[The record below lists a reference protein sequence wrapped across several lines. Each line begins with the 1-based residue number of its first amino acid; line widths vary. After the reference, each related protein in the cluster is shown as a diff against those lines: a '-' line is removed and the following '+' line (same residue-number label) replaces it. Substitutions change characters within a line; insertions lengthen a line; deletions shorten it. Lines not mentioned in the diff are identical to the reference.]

1 MIIDNLYLLQA
12 LSTAHCIFSRNQK
25 MLPERRVC
33 MEGTTAEQNHLKKM
47 LMGWIIILL
56 MYLLIGIIFITFG
69 FLNTTILGVC
79 LSVIPY
85 LACAVYL
92 IMSPERYSGI
102 FYVSALIIPCCIE
115 KVLLKGLKTMHTKGK
130 LALLLNQ
137 YLSFYNGVYIMVS
150 IGISI
155 LLVIIVMAAKKKK
168 F

>member
-1 MIIDNLYLLQA
+1 MKRA
-12 LSTAHCIFSRNQK
+12 
-25 MLPERRVC
+25 
-33 MEGTTAEQNHLKKM
+33 TAEQNHFKKM
-47 LMGWIIILL
+47 LISWIIILL

-69 FLNTTILGVC
+69 FLNATISGVC

-102 FYVSALIIPCCIE
+102 FYISALIIPCCIE
-115 KVLLKGLKTMHTKGK
+115 KVLLKGLKAMHTEGK

-137 YLSFYNGVYIMVS
+137 YLSFYNGVYIMASV
-150 IGISI
+150 GISI
-155 LLVIIVMAAKKKK
+155 LLVIIVITAKKKK

>member
-1 MIIDNLYLLQA
+1 M
-12 LSTAHCIFSRNQK
+12 ST
-25 MLPERRVC
+25 ERSVC
-33 MEGTTAEQNHLKKM
+33 MKRATAEQNHFKKM
-47 LMGWIIILL
+47 LISWIIILL

-69 FLNTTILGVC
+69 FLNATISGVC

-102 FYVSALIIPCCIE
+102 FYISALIIPCCIE
-115 KVLLKGLKTMHTKGK
+115 KVLLKGLKAMHTEGK

-137 YLSFYNGVYIMVS
+137 YLSFYNVVYIMASV
-150 IGISI
+150 GISI
-155 LLVIIVMAAKKKK
+155 LLVIIVITAKKKK

>member
-1 MIIDNLYLLQA
+1 M
-12 LSTAHCIFSRNQK
+12 K
-25 MLPERRVC
+25 RV
-33 MEGTTAEQNHLKKM
+33 TAEQNHFKKM
-47 LMGWIIILL
+47 LMSWIIILL

-69 FLNTTILGVC
+69 FLNATISGVC

-92 IMSPERYSGI
+92 IMSPERYSEI
-102 FYVSALIIPCCIE
+102 FYISALIIPCCIE
-115 KVLLKGLKTMHTKGK
+115 KVLLKGLKAMHTEGK

-155 LLVIIVMAAKKKK
+155 LLVIIVITAKKKK

>member
-1 MIIDNLYLLQA
+1 
-12 LSTAHCIFSRNQK
+12 
-25 MLPERRVC
+25 MLTERSVCVKRV
-33 MEGTTAEQNHLKKM
+33 TAEQNHFKKM
-47 LMGWIIILL
+47 LMSWIIILL

-69 FLNTTILGVC
+69 FLNATISGVC

-102 FYVSALIIPCCIE
+102 FYISALIIPCCIE
-115 KVLLKGLKTMHTKGK
+115 KVLLKGLKAMHTEGK

-137 YLSFYNGVYIMVS
+137 YLSFYNGVYIMASV
-150 IGISI
+150 GISI
-155 LLVIIVMAAKKKK
+155 LLVIIVITAKKKK

>member
-1 MIIDNLYLLQA
+1 M
-12 LSTAHCIFSRNQK
+12 K
-25 MLPERRVC
+25 RV
-33 MEGTTAEQNHLKKM
+33 TAEQNHFKKM
-47 LMGWIIILL
+47 LISWIIILL

-69 FLNTTILGVC
+69 FLNATISGVC

-102 FYVSALIIPCCIE
+102 FYISALIIPCCIE
-115 KVLLKGLKTMHTKGK
+115 KVLLKGLKAMHTEGK

-137 YLSFYNGVYIMVS
+137 YLSFYNGVYIMASV
-150 IGISI
+150 GISI
-155 LLVIIVMAAKKKK
+155 LLVIIVITAKKKK

>member
-1 MIIDNLYLLQA
+1 MKRA
-12 LSTAHCIFSRNQK
+12 
-25 MLPERRVC
+25 
-33 MEGTTAEQNHLKKM
+33 TAEQNHFKKM
-47 LMGWIIILL
+47 LISWIIILL

-69 FLNTTILGVC
+69 FLNATISGVC

-102 FYVSALIIPCCIE
+102 FYISVLIIPCCIE
-115 KVLLKGLKTMHTKGK
+115 KVLLKGLKAMHTEGK

-137 YLSFYNGVYIMVS
+137 YLSFYNGVYIMASV
-150 IGISI
+150 GISI
-155 LLVIIVMAAKKKK
+155 LLVIIVITAKKKK

>member
-1 MIIDNLYLLQA
+1 M
-12 LSTAHCIFSRNQK
+12 K
-25 MLPERRVC
+25 RV
-33 MEGTTAEQNHLKKM
+33 TAEQNHFKKM
-47 LMGWIIILL
+47 LMSWIIILL

-69 FLNTTILGVC
+69 FLNATISGVC

-102 FYVSALIIPCCIE
+102 FYISALIIPCCIE
-115 KVLLKGLKTMHTKGK
+115 KILLKGLKAMHTEGK

-137 YLSFYNGVYIMVS
+137 YLSFYNGVYIMASV
-150 IGISI
+150 GISI
-155 LLVIIVMAAKKKK
+155 LLVITVITAKKKK

>member
-1 MIIDNLYLLQA
+1 M
-12 LSTAHCIFSRNQK
+12 K
-25 MLPERRVC
+25 RV
-33 MEGTTAEQNHLKKM
+33 TAEQNHFKKM
-47 LMGWIIILL
+47 LMSWIIILL

-69 FLNTTILGVC
+69 FLNATISGVC

-102 FYVSALIIPCCIE
+102 FYISALIIPCCIE
-115 KVLLKGLKTMHTKGK
+115 KVLLKGLKAMHTGGK
-130 LALLLNQ
+130 SALLLNQ

-155 LLVIIVMAAKKKK
+155 LLVIIVITAKKKK

>member
-1 MIIDNLYLLQA
+1 MKRA
-12 LSTAHCIFSRNQK
+12 
-25 MLPERRVC
+25 
-33 MEGTTAEQNHLKKM
+33 TAEQNHFKKM
-47 LMGWIIILL
+47 LISWIIILL

-69 FLNTTILGVC
+69 FLNATISGVC

-102 FYVSALIIPCCIE
+102 FYISALIIPCCIE
-115 KVLLKGLKTMHTKGK
+115 KVLLKGLKAMHTEGK

-137 YLSFYNGVYIMVS
+137 YLSFYNVVYIMASV
-150 IGISI
+150 GISI
-155 LLVIIVMAAKKKK
+155 LLVIIVMAVKKKK